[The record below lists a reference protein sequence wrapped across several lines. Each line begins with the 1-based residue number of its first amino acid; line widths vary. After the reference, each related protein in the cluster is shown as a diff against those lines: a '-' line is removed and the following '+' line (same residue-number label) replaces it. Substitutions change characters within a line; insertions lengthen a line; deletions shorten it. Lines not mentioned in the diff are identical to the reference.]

1 MKVVIDSGRCIVK
14 RLPKGFF
21 IKQSL
26 LAKTRLA
33 FRLSGDNFQHASN
46 RDSHSLDAAF
56 APSRPRYDHDA
67 GILAL

>member
-21 IKQSL
+21 IKESL
-26 LAKTRLA
+26 LAKTLLA
-33 FRLSGDNFQHASN
+33 FRLSGDNFQHAA
-46 RDSHSLDAAF
+46 H
-56 APSRPRYDHDA
+56 HDA